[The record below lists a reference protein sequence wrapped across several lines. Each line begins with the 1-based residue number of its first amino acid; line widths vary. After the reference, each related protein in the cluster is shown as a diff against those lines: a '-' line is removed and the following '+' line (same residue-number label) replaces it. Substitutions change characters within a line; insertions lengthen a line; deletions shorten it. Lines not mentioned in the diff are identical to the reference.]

1 MKIALSLGADFV
13 ATGHCRKKSETE
25 VNGETVYQLKAGAD
39 SNKDQSSMSIIA
51 RAISE
56 ICFLWVTNLKFEK

>member
-13 ATGHCRKKSETE
+13 ATGHYCQKKTE

-39 SNKDQSSMSIIA
+39 SNKDQSYFLCQLSQEQAKSL
-51 RAISE
+51 
-56 ICFLWVTNLKFEK
+56 CFLLGH

>member
-13 ATGHCRKKSETE
+13 ATGHCQKNETE

-39 SNKDQSSMSIIA
+39 SNKDQSYFLCQLS

-56 ICFLWVTNLKFEK
+56 ISVSYWGINQT

>member
-13 ATGHCRKKSETE
+13 ATGHCCQKSETE

-39 SNKDQSSMSIIA
+39 SNKDQSYFLCQLSQEQL
-51 RAISE
+51 AISVS
-56 ICFLWVTNLKFEK
+56 LLGH